1 MQGLARD
8 DTSVADEHVQHLT
21 VHVSEDE
28 LFPLAT
34 VFWAVSRP
42 LPQTA
47 PGMGTLRSA
56 GAVMAAR

>member
-8 DTSVADEHVQHLT
+8 DTRVADEHLLHLS
-21 VHVSEDE
+21 VHVLEDE
-28 LFPLAT
+28 LAALAM

-47 PGMGTLRSA
+47 PGMRTLRSA
-56 GAVMAAR
+56 NAVMAAR